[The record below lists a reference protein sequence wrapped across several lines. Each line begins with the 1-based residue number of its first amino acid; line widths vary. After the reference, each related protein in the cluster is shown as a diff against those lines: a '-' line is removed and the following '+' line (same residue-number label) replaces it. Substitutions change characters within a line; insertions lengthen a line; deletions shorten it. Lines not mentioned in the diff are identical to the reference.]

1 MKPSHEKAL
10 IDRFF
15 EVAVSESSFATGSV
29 FYQPSSETLLDED
42 PARKCREHF
51 ARILGIEPSHISLA
65 NLGREQ
71 FDLCLNELIRNDSL
85 YVSGRSGAMLLCGV
99 EISKWRI
106 KGEESPTKS
115 HVGIY
120 YGAKPRISTFLGV
133 RDIEEFRFID
143 QVLGE
148 LGLCRLNEKYLK
160 IKKK

>member
-1 MKPSHEKAL
+1 MRRHLLIGFLKSPFRKAL
-10 IDRFF
+10 LLPDLFSISPQAKLYSMKTHQENVGNTSREFW
-15 EVAVSESSFATGSV
+15 ALNRAT
-29 FYQPSSETLLDED
+29 FLWQT
-42 PARKCREHF
+42 
-51 ARILGIEPSHISLA
+51 
-65 NLGREQ
+65 LGREQ

-120 YGAKPRISTFLGV
+120 YGAKPRISTFLGF

-143 QVLGE
+143 QVLQE
-148 LGLCRLNEKYLK
+148 LGLCRLDEKYLK